1 MSFSKIVLALLVVM
15 VAIASA
21 APRYFILD
29 DGEVEG
35 EFKN

>member
-1 MSFSKIVLALLVVM
+1 M

-35 EFKN
+35 VCVRLIYTNLIQVK

>member
-1 MSFSKIVLALLVVM
+1 M

-35 EFKN
+35 ACV